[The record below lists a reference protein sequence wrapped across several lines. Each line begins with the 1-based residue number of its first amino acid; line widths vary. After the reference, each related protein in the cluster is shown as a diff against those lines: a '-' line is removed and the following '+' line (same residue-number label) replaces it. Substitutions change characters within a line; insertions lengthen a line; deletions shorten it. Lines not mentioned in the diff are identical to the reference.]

1 MEETVNQVTTE
12 QTGRTF
18 TQEELDAIVSDRLKR
33 DRQKYAD
40 YEELK
45 TKAQAYDEAREAE
58 KTELEK
64 ATERAAALQTELDQ
78 LKHDSSVRELRDKVS
93 LETGV
98 PALLLKAET
107 EDEMREMA
115 KAILD
120 FHNPSYPAVKDAGEV
135 SHIGKQTTKQQFA
148 DWADKAFG

>member
-1 MEETVNQVTTE
+1 MVRIYPV
-12 QTGRTF
+12 
-18 TQEELDAIVSDRLKR
+18 LVIK
-33 DRQKYAD
+33 
-40 YEELK
+40 
-45 TKAQAYDEAREAE
+45 